1 MSEYKDLNDE
11 LELDKDLSEDLVDDL
26 VETKVKDVAKEF
38 GVKANISE
46 SKSEKAENVVSS
58 PEPVIKKVPAIGN
71 VNNAIGSTSAERK
84 SAPKKAA
91 KKSADKTEK
100 VAVFSEKNVTWSG
113 VGKVYRGYNILAKE
127 EAEKWLTRDHVR
139 PATPA
144 EIAEEFGK

>member
-1 MSEYKDLNDE
+1 MSEYKDLNDN
-11 LELDKDLSEDLVDDL
+11 LELDKDLTEDLVDDL

-38 GVKANISE
+38 GVKATISE
-46 SKSEKAENVVSS
+46 ASTEKAENVISS
-58 PEPVIKKVPAIGN
+58 SEPVAKKVSAIGN

-84 SAPKKAA
+84 TAPKKAA
-91 KKSADKTEK
+91 KKPTDKVEK

-113 VGKVYRGYNILAKE
+113 VGKVYRGYNILEKS

-139 PATPA
+139 LATPA